1 MQIHLVPYSEH
12 SSYLELREYVKF
24 LKPQEVLFLLNMPS
38 TVMSGATGTIIATLL
53 ATHFFCRSASRTCI
67 WRRVQLFVLCS
78 SYRQWGAAVAR
89 RLWATC

>member
-24 LKPQEVLFLLNMPS
+24 LKPQEVLFLLNRFC
-38 TVMSGATGTIIATLL
+38 TV
-53 ATHFFCRSASRTCI
+53 
-67 WRRVQLFVLCS
+67 RRVQRIPSLRLLLLLQCASYLHLATCAIVTLCS

-89 RLWATC
+89 RP